1 MGCWQA
7 YQGGMADRSIDYY
20 PQGDAWMQSLN
31 QLISKVSE
39 KVHLRTV
46 LVVPFVIQICAAVGL
61 TGYLSIRKGQI
72 AVNDVAT
79 ELRRE
84 ITDRVS
90 QKLRSYLATPHLV
103 NQSNQDA
110 ITLGLLSLQNSQPW
124 EQHLWRQVQ
133 LFDSLSLTGLGTQGG
148 EFITAEKVADGK
160 MVRRVAG
167 NYTDL
172 KRQNQDY
179 RTTLLTKNYDP
190 RSQDWYKAA
199 VQASKPTWSAIFPHL
214 VEQELLMVAVQP
226 VYDQQGKLEGVL
238 ASGISISEICE
249 FLKSIKVGKS
259 GQTFII
265 DRAGMLVATSTREK
279 PFTPNMQR
287 RQADQS
293 SDTLTRKTAKYLQQ
307 KFGSRTSSEQAWNQI
322 ISRQQLEFKIKGQRQ
337 FVQVMP
343 LQDSFGLDWLIV
355 VVVPEADFMEL
366 LNANARATIQLCLA
380 ALVLAYALGMGTSR
394 WVVRPILR
402 LNIAAKAIAKGE
414 WEQKVDV
421 QRPDELGELA
431 RSFSSMAAQLQES
444 FATLEAKNQELQ
456 RLHQLKDEFL
466 ANTSH
471 ELRTPLNGMIGI
483 AESMLDGAAGPVSEL
498 QKRNLLMIAQ
508 SGGRLANLVSDLLDF
523 SQLKH
528 QKIELQLKPVGIR
541 EIAEAVISLSQSL
554 VGNKDLQLIN
564 AIPEDISLVYADE
577 NRLQQ
582 ILHNLVGN
590 AIKFTNSGMVEIS
603 AKTIHGPSFI
613 VDGNAGPTID
623 NEQLAISVSDTGI
636 GISQDKLDR
645 IFESFEQADGSTARE
660 YGGTGL
666 GLAITKQLVELHG
679 GEIRVSSIV
688 GEGTRFTFTLPLAPG
703 RAPKTSDR
711 PATVTER
718 AIENWRESIMHQPEQ
733 NNHQQ
738 LTLNGQQPHQFK
750 ILIVDDE
757 PVNLQV
763 LVNHLS
769 LENYSLAL
777 AENGLDALSKLD
789 RGFKPDLVLL
799 DVMMPRMTGYE
810 VCHKIREQ
818 FPANELPVVMLT
830 AKNQVN
836 DLVEGFNAGAN
847 DYLTKPI
854 SKNELL
860 ARIKTHLR
868 ISTLNIAYSRFV
880 PREFLQFLHKES
892 IVDVQLGDQ
901 VQQDMS
907 ILFSDIRD
915 FTTLSESMTPEQNFR
930 FINSY
935 LSRMEPVILKNH
947 GFIDKYIG
955 DAIMALFSGN
965 ADDAVN
971 AGVGMLQNIVEY
983 NQHRANSG
991 YSPIRIGIGIN
1002 TGSLML
1008 GTIGGHSRMDSTVIS
1023 DAVNLASRLENLTKT
1038 YGVSLLISYQTFASL
1053 SDPMQYKMRLIDRV
1067 KVKGKSKEVAVFE
1080 VFDGDPPEIRQ
1091 AKLETIKIFE
1101 EALLLYYR
1109 NSIDQA
1115 AQIFAECL
1123 RQNPTD
1129 PVARIYLDRCKE
1141 RLPINC

>member
-1 MGCWQA
+1 
-7 YQGGMADRSIDYY
+7 
-20 PQGDAWMQSLN
+20 MQSLN

-46 LVVPFVIQICAAVGL
+46 LVVPFVLQICAAVGL

-84 ITDRVS
+84 ITDRVW

-110 ITLGLLSLQNSQPW
+110 ITVGLLSLQNSKPW

-133 LFDSLSLTGLGTQGG
+133 LFDSLSLTGLGTQRG

-172 KRQNQDY
+172 ERQNQDY

-199 VQASKPTWSAIFPHL
+199 VKASKPTWSAIFPHL
-214 VEQELLMVAVQP
+214 VEQDLLMVAVQP

-238 ASGISISEICE
+238 ASGISISEISE
-249 FLKSIKVGKS
+249 FLEKIKVGKS

-265 DRAGMLVATSTREK
+265 DRAGMLVATSTSEK
-279 PFTPNMQR
+279 PFAPNMQR
-287 RQADQS
+287 LQAAQS
-293 SDTLTRKTAKYLQQ
+293 SDTLTRETAKYLQQ
-307 KFGSRTSSEQAWNQI
+307 KFDRFTSSDRGWDLI
-322 ISRQQLEFKIKGQRQ
+322 ISRQQLEFKLQGERQ

-343 LQDSFGLDWLIV
+343 LEDSFGLDWLIV

-394 WVVRPILR
+394 WVVGPILR

-444 FATLEAKNQELQ
+444 FATLEAKNKELQ
-456 RLHQLKDEFL
+456 RLDQLKDEFL

-483 AESMLDGAAGPVSEL
+483 AESMIDGAAGDVSEL

-508 SGGRLANLVSDLLDF
+508 SGLRLANLVSDLLDF
-523 SQLKH
+523 SKLKH

-541 EIAEAVISLSQSL
+541 EIAEAVISLSKSL

-564 AIPEDISLVYADE
+564 AIPEDLSLVYADE

-603 AKTIHGPSFI
+603 AKIIHGASFI
-613 VDGNAGPTID
+613 VDGNAGSMLD

-636 GISQDKLDR
+636 GIGKDKLDR

-688 GEGTRFTFTLPLAPG
+688 GEGSRFTFTLPVAPG
-703 RAPKTSDR
+703 RAPSTSVS
-711 PATVTER
+711 PATITHH
-718 AIENWRESIMHQPEQ
+718 ALASGNWRESIMHSQAQ
-733 NNHQQ
+733 STINHQQ
-738 LTLNGQQPHQFK
+738 LTVNGQQPHQFK
-750 ILIVDDE
+750 IMIVDDE

-769 LENYSLAL
+769 LESYSLAL
-777 AENGLDALSKLD
+777 AENGIDALSMLS

-880 PREFLQFLHKES
+880 PREFLHFLHKES

-915 FTTLSESMTPEQNFR
+915 FTTLSETMTPEDNFK

-935 LSRMEPVILKNH
+935 LSRMEPMILKNH

-955 DAIMALFSGN
+955 DAIMALFSGK

-971 AGVGMLQNIVEY
+971 AGVGMLQSIVEY

-991 YSPIRIGIGIN
+991 YPPIKIGIGIN

-1038 YGVSLLISYQTFASL
+1038 YGVSLLISYHTFASL

-1080 VFDGDPPEIRQ
+1080 VFDGDPPELRQ

-1115 AQIFAECL
+1115 AEMFADCL
-1123 RQNPTD
+1123 RQNPAD
-1129 PVARIYLDRCKE
+1129 PVARIYLARCQE
-1141 RLPINC
+1141 RFSEEKK

>member
-1 MGCWQA
+1 
-7 YQGGMADRSIDYY
+7 
-20 PQGDAWMQSLN
+20 MQSLN
-31 QLISKVSE
+31 HLISKFSE

-46 LVVPFVIQICAAVGL
+46 LVVPFVLQICAAVGL
-61 TGYLSIRKGQI
+61 TGYLSIKKGQT

-79 ELRRE
+79 QLRSE
-84 ITDRVS
+84 ITDRVD
-90 QKLRSYLATPHLV
+90 QKLRSYLGTPHLV

-110 ITLGLLSLQNSQPW
+110 ITVGLLSLQNSKPW
-124 EQHLWRQVQ
+124 KDRLSQQVK
-133 LFDSLSLTGLGTQGG
+133 LFDYLSLTGLGTEQG

-160 MVRRVAG
+160 LVREIAG

-172 KRQNQDY
+172 EGQNQDY
-179 RTTLLTKNYDP
+179 RATLLTKNYDP
-190 RSQDWYKAA
+190 RSQDWYKTA
-199 VQASKPTWSAIFPHL
+199 VKAGKPTWSAIFPHL
-214 VEQELLMVAVQP
+214 VEPDILMVAVQP
-226 VYDQQGKLEGVL
+226 VYDQQGKLEGVI
-238 ASGISISEICE
+238 ASGISISHIAD
-249 FLKSIKVGKS
+249 FLESIKVGKS
-259 GQTFII
+259 GQIFII

-279 PFTPNMQR
+279 PFAPNRQR
-287 RQADQS
+287 RQAAQS
-293 SDTLTRKTAKYLQQ
+293 SDPLTLQTAKYLQQ
-307 KFGSRTSSEQAWNQI
+307 KFGSSTSSEQAWNQI
-322 ISRQQLEFKIKGQRQ
+322 ISRQQLEFKLKGQRQ
-337 FVQVMP
+337 FLQVMP

-394 WVVRPILR
+394 WVVGPILR

-456 RLHQLKDEFL
+456 RLDQLKDEFL

-483 AESMLDGAAGPVSEL
+483 AESMIDGAAGDVSEL

-508 SGGRLANLVSDLLDF
+508 SGLRLANLVSDLLDF
-523 SQLKH
+523 SKLKH

-554 VGNKDLQLIN
+554 IGNKNVQLVN
-564 AIPEDISLVYADE
+564 AIPEELSLVYADE

-613 VDGNAGPTID
+613 VDGNAGETID

-636 GISQDKLDR
+636 GISKDKLDR

-703 RAPKTSDR
+703 RAPITSDR
-711 PATVTER
+711 PAVTEH
-718 AIENWRESIMHQPEQ
+718 AIVNWRESIMHQPEQ

-777 AENGLDALSKLD
+777 AENGLDALSMLS

-810 VCHKIREQ
+810 VCQKIRDR

-915 FTTLSESMTPEQNFR
+915 FTTLSESMTPEDNFK

-935 LSRMEPVILKNH
+935 LSRMEPVILENH

-971 AGVGMLQNIVEY
+971 AGVGMLQSIVQY

-991 YSPIRIGIGIN
+991 YPPIRIGIGIN

-1038 YGVSLLISYQTFASL
+1038 YGVSLLISYHTFASL

-1080 VFDGDPPEIRQ
+1080 VFDGDPPELRQ

-1109 NSIDQA
+1109 NSIDRA
-1115 AQIFAECL
+1115 AEMLADCL
-1123 RQNPTD
+1123 RQNPAD

-1141 RLPINC
+1141 PRQCEFL

>member
-1 MGCWQA
+1 
-7 YQGGMADRSIDYY
+7 
-20 PQGDAWMQSLN
+20 MQSLN
-31 QLISKVSE
+31 HLISKFSE

-46 LVVPFVIQICAAVGL
+46 LVVPFVLQICAAVGL
-61 TGYLSIRKGQI
+61 TGYLSIKKGQT

-79 ELRRE
+79 QLRRE
-84 ITDRVS
+84 ITDRVD
-90 QKLRSYLATPHLV
+90 QKLRSYLETPHIV

-110 ITLGLLSLQNSQPW
+110 ITARLLSLQNSKPW
-124 EQHLWRQVQ
+124 KDHLSQQVK
-133 LFDSLSLTGLGTQGG
+133 LFDSLSLTGLGTEQG

-160 MVRRVAG
+160 LVRQIAG
-167 NYTDL
+167 KYTDL
-172 KRQNQDY
+172 ERQNQDY
-179 RTTLLTKNYDP
+179 RATLLTKNYDP
-190 RSQDWYKAA
+190 RSQDWYKTA
-199 VQASKPTWSAIFPHL
+199 VKAGKPTWSAIFPHL
-214 VEQELLMVAVQP
+214 VEPELLMLAVQP

-238 ASGISISEICE
+238 ASGISVSHIAD
-249 FLKSIKVGKS
+249 FLENIKVGKS
-259 GQTFII
+259 GQIFII
-265 DRAGMLVATSTREK
+265 DRSGMLVATSTREK
-279 PFTPNMQR
+279 PFAFNRQGQR
-287 RQADQS
+287 LQAKKS
-293 SDTLTRKTAKYLQQ
+293 SNTLTRNAAQYLQT
-307 KFGSRTSSEQAWNQI
+307 RLPQI
-322 ISRQQLEFKIKGQRQ
+322 KTRQLLEFKIKGQNQ

-343 LQDSFGLDWLIV
+343 LEDSFGLDWLIV

-366 LNANARATIQLCLA
+366 LNANARTTIQLCLA

-456 RLHQLKDEFL
+456 RLDQLKDEFL

-483 AESMLDGAAGPVSEL
+483 AESMIDGAAGDVSEL
-498 QKRNLLMIAQ
+498 QKRNLSMIAQ
-508 SGGRLANLVSDLLDF
+508 SGHRLANLVRDLLDF
-523 SQLKH
+523 SKLKH

-554 VGNKDLQLIN
+554 IGNKDLQLVN
-564 AIPEDISLVYADE
+564 AIPEELSFVYADE

-636 GISQDKLDR
+636 GISKDKLDR
-645 IFESFEQADGSTARE
+645 IFESFEQGDGSTARE

-711 PATVTER
+711 PATLTDR
-718 AIENWRESIMHQPEQ
+718 AIVNWPESIMHQPEQ
-733 NNHQQ
+733 SNNQQ

-769 LENYSLAL
+769 LENYRLDL
-777 AENGLDALSKLD
+777 AENGLDALSMLD
-789 RGFKPDLVLL
+789 RGLKPDLVLL

-810 VCHKIREQ
+810 VCQKIRDR

-901 VQQDMS
+901 VQQEMS

-915 FTTLSESMTPEQNFR
+915 FTTLSETMTPEDNFK

-935 LSRMEPVILKNH
+935 LSRMEPVILENH

-971 AGVGMLQNIVEY
+971 AGVGMLQSIVEY

-991 YSPIRIGIGIN
+991 YPPIKIGIGIN

-1038 YGVSLLISYQTFASL
+1038 YGVSLLISYHTFASL

-1080 VFDGDPPEIRQ
+1080 VFDGDPPEMRQ

-1101 EALLLYYR
+1101 EGLLLYYR
-1109 NSIDQA
+1109 NSIDKA
-1115 AQIFAECL
+1115 AQIFADCL
-1123 RQNPTD
+1123 RQNPAD
-1129 PVARIYLDRCKE
+1129 PVARIYLDRCFE
-1141 RLPINC
+1141 RLTTIANLGIDVV